1 MQEAISEAKLSA
13 QLKEELAITQQ
24 NEKDN
29 QPTSMLLLL
38 KGFKKASPAA
48 VSQGKARLLMED
60 MVHRAERKLSELKR
74 KSNIATS
81 AEEKAEGLAE
91 ELFHTPGK
99 LLKENELAHMFEESG
114 CSMARS
120 MPICNQIAQ
129 FLYRTIDGTCNNL
142 QQPLQGAA
150 NTPFQRLI
158 PSFYE
163 DGIEAPTGRLQAK
176 RTVAG
181 SSSQIMN
188 IGPFDPP
195 IPSARLISQSVIRDR
210 ENNELPFTHILMQ
223 WGQFLDHDMDLSPEL
238 EGTCQTCDI
247 TDNCE
252 PIRIPGG
259 DPVFGDGRG
268 TTSDGQ
274 CLSFRRSIPS
284 CSNNKLGSFSPRE
297 QVNDLTSY
305 IDGSQIYGSDD
316 ETSNS
321 LRNTNPSYL
330 LKVGPDNNLPSSSC
344 EMGECFQAGDV
355 RVNEQVG
362 LVTIQT
368 LWVREHNRIA
378 TQFRTMNPGWTDEHV
393 FQETRK
399 LVGAILQKI
408 TYEDYLTKV
417 LGQSTYDTVIRSY
430 DGYNRMVDASI
441 PNSFATAA
449 YRYGHSLIQPIWSRF
464 LSDEYENGVN
474 NPLNLRASFFNRTAY
489 LETGTDPVLRG
500 LVTQNSRR
508 MDEFL
513 NTVLTEKL
521 FQVDDE
527 PGMDLASLN
536 IQRGRDHG
544 LAPYTTWRNFCQR
557 KFKQPEISDIE
568 NQITFIRLLRNYG
581 SLEDV
586 DLWVGGLAE
595 ERLPSSLLGPTF
607 ACIFGLTFSNVR
619 DGDRFY
625 YEKYGVF
632 TEKERLEISKASLS
646 RVICD
651 NTEIQTIQPDAF
663 LSDQTRVN
671 CNTLPSVNLEVWKE
685 IECFAKISLT
695 AGPDPYVGV
704 IYIVDGVGKTNQRRQ
719 QPKLNQPI
727 CVPVRCPSDDVSEK
741 IHIFAYFFYRSC
753 GAHANPNLPPDEV
766 PHLGYR
772 YSGSLSSSV
781 INANTGIYS
790 TMEGCASGS
799 ASAVEY
805 NCAPHIQ
812 ENEQNAQNEEDEEEE
827 DCSSPSSKHCDLPE
841 DLEEEFNGMMSAAS
855 IKHHTSDITKADN
868 TISDQDLLRQLEA
881 TLEELN

>member
-1 MQEAISEAKLSA
+1 MLLYFTERERVVQEAISEAKLSA
-13 QLKEELAITQQ
+13 QLKEELATTK
-24 NEKDN
+24 EK
-29 QPTSMLLLL
+29 QKTRLPFSSMLLE
-38 KGFKKASPAA
+38 FKRASPAA

-114 CSMARS
+114 CSMAS
-120 MPICNQIAQ
+120 YMPTCNQIAQ
-129 FLYRTIDGTCNNL
+129 MSYRTIDGTCNNL

-158 PSFYE
+158 PGFYE
-163 DGIEAPTGRLQAK
+163 NGIEAPRGRLQAE

-181 SSSQIMN
+181 KSSQIMN

-195 IPSARLISQSVIRDR
+195 LPSARLISQSVKHDCEID
-210 ENNELPFTHILMQ
+210 EMTFTHILMQ
-223 WGQFLDHDMDLSPEL
+223 WGQLLDHDMDRSLEF

-247 TDNCE
+247 TEICE
-252 PIRIPGG
+252 PIRILED

-268 TTSDGQ
+268 TTNDGQ

-284 CSNNKLGSFSPRE
+284 CSNNTLGSFSPRE
-297 QVNDLTSY
+297 QLNAITSY

-355 RVNEQVG
+355 RVNEHVG

-368 LWVREHNRIA
+368 LWLREHNRIA
-378 TQFRTMNPGWTDEHV
+378 TQFKTMNPFWSSEHV

-430 DGYNRMVDASI
+430 NGYNRMVDASI

-449 YRYGHSLIQPIWSRF
+449 YQFGGSLIQPIWSRF

-500 LVTQNSRR
+500 LVTQNSCR

-513 NTVLTEKL
+513 NTVLTEQHL
-521 FQVDDE
+521 QVDSE

-544 LAPYTTWRNFCQR
+544 LAPYTIWKNFCQHTFPDL
-557 KFKQPEISDIE
+557 KMSDIK
-568 NQITFIRLLRNYG
+568 NKLTFTRFLHNYG
-581 SLEDV
+581 SLENV

-595 ERLPSSLLGPTF
+595 ERLPYSLLGPTF
-607 ACIFGLTFSNVR
+607 ACILGITFSNVR

-625 YEKYGVF
+625 YENDGVF
-632 TEKERLEISKASLS
+632 TTEQREEISKASLS

-651 NTEIQTIQPDAF
+651 NTGIQKIQPDAF

-671 CNTLPSVNLEVWKE
+671 CNTLPSVNLEAWKDTD
-685 IECFAKISLT
+685 CFIKISVT
-695 AGPDPYVGV
+695 GQTMKIYVK
-704 IYIVDGVGKTNQRRQ
+704 YYVDNVSTVDKKHSI
-719 QPKLNQPI
+719 PK
-727 CVPVRCPSDDVSEK
+727 CVPIQCPQSSQDHTIIVESKQIDD
-741 IHIFAYFFYRSC
+741 SC
-753 GAHANPNLPPDEV
+753 TADANPNMPSDQTNFIKYKYTGKLNP
-766 PHLGYR
+766 
-772 YSGSLSSSV
+772 SL
-781 INANTGIYS
+781 IDANTGIYS
-790 TMEGCASGS
+790 TMVDCTSGDDY
-799 ASAVEY
+799 AVKFTD
-805 NCAPHIQ
+805 CSSQIQ
-812 ENEQNAQNEEDEEEE
+812 ENEEDLPEEEE
-827 DCSSPSSKHCDLPE
+827 MNQIISAPSINDNIG
-841 DLEEEFNGMMSAAS
+841 DTDTMS
-855 IKHHTSDITKADN
+855 DR
-868 TISDQDLLRQLEA
+868 DLLKQLEA

>member
-114 CSMARS
+114 CSMARY

-158 PSFYE
+158 PGFYE
-163 DGIEAPTGRLQAK
+163 NGIEAPRGRLQAEH
-176 RTVAG
+176 TVAG
-181 SSSQIMN
+181 NTSRIIN

-195 IPSARLISQSVIRDR
+195 IPSARLISQSVVHDCEID
-210 ENNELPFTHILMQ
+210 EKTFTHILMQ
-223 WGQFLDHDMDLSPEL
+223 WGQFLDHDMDRSPQL

-247 TDNCE
+247 TDICE
-252 PIRIPGG
+252 PIHILED

-284 CSNNKLGSFSPRE
+284 CSNNTLGSFSPRE
-297 QVNDLTSY
+297 QLNAITSY
-305 IDGSQIYGSDD
+305 IDGSHIYGSDD
-316 ETSNS
+316 EISSS
-321 LRNTNPSYL
+321 LRDMDGL
-330 LKVGPDNNLPSSSC
+330 LNIGAGNNLPSSSC

-355 RVNEQVG
+355 RVNEHVG

-368 LWVREHNRIA
+368 LWIREHNRIA
-378 TQFRTMNPGWTDEHV
+378 TQFKTMNPFWSSEHV

-430 DGYNRMVDASI
+430 NGYNRMVDASI

-449 YRYGHSLIQPIWSRF
+449 YQFGGSLIQPIWSRF

-513 NTVLTEKL
+513 NTVLTEQH
-521 FQVDDE
+521 FQVDSE

-544 LAPYTTWRNFCQR
+544 LAPYTIWKNFCQHTFPDL
-557 KFKQPEISDIE
+557 KMSDIK
-568 NQITFIRLLRNYG
+568 NKLTFTRFLHNYG
-581 SLEDV
+581 SLENV

-595 ERLPSSLLGPTF
+595 ERLPYSLLGPTF
-607 ACIFGLTFSNVR
+607 ACILGITFSNVR

-625 YEKYGVF
+625 YENDGVF
-632 TEKERLEISKASLS
+632 TTEQRKEISNASLS

-663 LSDQTRVN
+663 LSDQKRVN
-671 CNTLPSVNLEVWKE
+671 CDTLPSVNLEVWKE

-695 AGPDPYVGV
+695 AGPDPYVDV
-704 IYIVDGVGKTNQRRQ
+704 IYIVDGVWKTNQRRQ
-719 QPKLNQPI
+719 QPKLYQPI
-727 CVPVRCPSDDVSEK
+727 CVPVRCPSDDISEK

-753 GAHANPNLPPDEV
+753 GAHANPNLPPVRSLTSDTDIV
-766 PHLGYR
+766 DLFLHL
-772 YSGSLSSSV
+772 SLMPILV
-781 INANTGIYS
+781 FTVQWKVVLLVVLQLWNTI
-790 TMEGCASGS
+790 
-799 ASAVEY
+799 V
-805 NCAPHIQ
+805 
-812 ENEQNAQNEEDEEEE
+812 
-827 DCSSPSSKHCDLPE
+827 
-841 DLEEEFNGMMSAAS
+841 
-855 IKHHTSDITKADN
+855 HHTYRRMNRMHRMKRMRRKKTVP
-868 TISDQDLLRQLEA
+868 LLPVNIVIYQKILKRNSME
-881 TLEELN
+881 

>member
-1 MQEAISEAKLSA
+1 MLLYFTERETVVQEAISEAKLIA
-13 QLKEELAITQQ
+13 QLKEELASTK
-24 NEKDN
+24 EK
-29 QPTSMLLLL
+29 QKTRLPFSSMLLE
-38 KGFKKASPAA
+38 FQSASPAA

-74 KSNIATS
+74 KSSIATS

-114 CSMARS
+114 CSMAS
-120 MPICNQIAQ
+120 YMPTCNQIAQ
-129 FLYRTIDGTCNNL
+129 MSYRTIDGTCNNL
-142 QQPLQGAA
+142 QKPLQGAA

-158 PSFYE
+158 PGFYE
-163 DGIEAPTGRLQAK
+163 NGIEAPRGRLQAEH
-176 RTVAG
+176 TVAG
-181 SSSQIMN
+181 NTSRIIN

-195 IPSARLISQSVIRDR
+195 IPSARLISQSVVHDCEID
-210 ENNELPFTHILMQ
+210 EKTFTHILMQ
-223 WGQFLDHDMDLSPEL
+223 WGQFLDHDMDRSPQL

-247 TDNCE
+247 TDICE
-252 PIRIPGG
+252 PIHILED

-284 CSNNKLGSFSPRE
+284 CSNNTLGSFSPRE
-297 QVNDLTSY
+297 QLNAITSY
-305 IDGSQIYGSDD
+305 IDGSHIYGSDD
-316 ETSNS
+316 EISSS
-321 LRNTNPSYL
+321 LRDMDGL
-330 LKVGPDNNLPSSSC
+330 LNIGAGNNLPSSSC

-355 RVNEQVG
+355 RVNEHVG

-368 LWVREHNRIA
+368 LWIREHNRIA
-378 TQFRTMNPGWTDEHV
+378 TQFKTMNPFWSSEHI

-430 DGYNRMVDASI
+430 NGYNRMVDASI

-449 YRYGHSLIQPIWSRF
+449 YQFGGSLIQPIWSRF

-513 NTVLTEKL
+513 NTVLTEQH
-521 FQVDDE
+521 FQVDSE

-544 LAPYTTWRNFCQR
+544 LAPYTIWKNFCQH
-557 KFKQPEISDIE
+557 KFPDLKMSDIE
-568 NQITFIRLLRNYG
+568 NQLTFMRFLRNYG
-581 SLEDV
+581 SLENV

-607 ACIFGLTFSNVR
+607 ACILGITFSNVR

-625 YEKYGVF
+625 YENDGVF
-632 TEKERLEISKASLS
+632 TTEQCEEISKASLS

-651 NTEIQTIQPDAF
+651 NTGIQKIQPDAF

-671 CNTLPSVNLEVWKE
+671 CNTLPSVNLEAWKDTD
-685 IECFAKISLT
+685 CFIKISVTGQTVKIYVDYYVDIVLT
-695 AGPDPYVGV
+695 EHKKHS
-704 IYIVDGVGKTNQRRQ
+704 I
-719 QPKLNQPI
+719 PK
-727 CVPVRCPSDDVSEK
+727 CVPIQCPRSSQYHIISVYTRGRYVSCT
-741 IHIFAYFFYRSC
+741 AD
-753 GAHANPNLPPDEV
+753 ANPNMPRDQTPTIK
-766 PHLGYR
+766 HR
-772 YSGSLSSSV
+772 YTAELTTSL
-781 INANTGIYS
+781 INANTGIYN
-790 TMEGCASGS
+790 TIEGCTSGY

-805 NCAPHIQ
+805 TDCSSQIQ
-812 ENEQNAQNEEDEEEE
+812 QNEEDLSEEEM
-827 DCSSPSSKHCDLPE
+827 
-841 DLEEEFNGMMSAAS
+841 NRIMSASS
-855 IKHHTSDITKADN
+855 INDDIGD
-868 TISDQDLLRQLEA
+868 IGMGDPDLLQQLEA
-881 TLEELN
+881 TLEELD